1 MYKHTE
7 NLRQANVRA
16 QEIGLQLHQANSQL
30 QQARENITNIQG
42 EVYRIIIKH
51 VYPIHF
57 LYACFCVFF
66 LAHVCGIWLYCAN
79 ADISHI
85 YTHCQAQLLVFK
97 GILRMSGTG

>member
-42 EVYRIIIKH
+42 EVYRILIKH

-66 LAHVCGIWLYCAN
+66 GTRMWHLAVLC
-79 ADISHI
+79 
-85 YTHCQAQLLVFK
+85 
-97 GILRMSGTG
+97 